1 MYLVNRLS
9 LKHKELVFILS
20 KAYKTMADQ
29 NLLSGVNLLQ
39 LFSGIFFLK
48 CHNICCCKIK
58 IIALEHTNLKDY
70 FVSGAIFFN
79 HMIKYICLILP
90 EVLCLQI

>member
-1 MYLVNRLS
+1 MYLGNRLS
-9 LKHKELVFILS
+9 LKELVFILS

-39 LFSGIFFLK
+39 LFSGIFFFK

-70 FVSGAIFFN
+70 LVSGAIFFN

>member
-9 LKHKELVFILS
+9 LKHKELVFIQS

-39 LFSGIFFLK
+39 LFSGIFFLSV
-48 CHNICCCKIK
+48 ITY
-58 IIALEHTNLKDY
+58 AVVRLK
-70 FVSGAIFFN
+70 
-79 HMIKYICLILP
+79 LLP
-90 EVLCLQI
+90 WNTPT

>member
-1 MYLVNRLS
+1 MYLGNRLS

-39 LFSGIFFLK
+39 LFSGIFFLSV
-48 CHNICCCKIK
+48 ITY
-58 IIALEHTNLKDY
+58 AVVRLK
-70 FVSGAIFFN
+70 
-79 HMIKYICLILP
+79 LLP
-90 EVLCLQI
+90 WNTPT

>member
-1 MYLVNRLS
+1 MYLGNRLS

-39 LFSGIFFLK
+39 LFSGIFFFK
-48 CHNICCCKIK
+48 CHNKNYCPGTHQLERLLCKRR
-58 IIALEHTNLKDY
+58 H
-70 FVSGAIFFN
+70 FF
-79 HMIKYICLILP
+79 
-90 EVLCLQI
+90 

>member
-9 LKHKELVFILS
+9 LKHKVLVFILS

-39 LFSGIFFLK
+39 LFSGIFFLSV
-48 CHNICCCKIK
+48 ITY
-58 IIALEHTNLKDY
+58 AVVRLK
-70 FVSGAIFFN
+70 
-79 HMIKYICLILP
+79 LLP
-90 EVLCLQI
+90 WNTPT